1 MQVDDEEAQLRA
13 AALKRMQSTLYAS
26 ERAEQ
31 ELAEIKEALE
41 EQTRMYQAA
50 KRAADER
57 AHLLDGERVARA
69 EIERVSLMKDELLA
83 TLSHALRTPLNAV
96 LGWSE
101 ILLSRT
107 KGQDSD
113 MRRGL
118 ETIARNARAQAQLI
132 EDLLDVNQ
140 ILSGK
145 TRLELQRVELASI
158 VAAAVDSVSPSA
170 QVKSIAVRTMI
181 DPNAGPVL
189 GDPKRLQQVV
199 WNLLSNAVKFTA
211 KGGSVDVTLQT
222 TSPSIEII
230 VQDSGVGISPEL
242 LARLFA
248 RRADSSTTRK
258 HGGVG
263 LGLSIVK
270 QLVELHGGRVEAASA
285 GEGKGATFV
294 VRLPLRAM
302 RDPSA
307 PEPEQLAAEQLP
319 TERAPRSR

>member
-1 MQVDDEEAQLRA
+1 
-13 AALKRMQSTLYAS
+13 
-26 ERAEQ
+26 
-31 ELAEIKEALE
+31 
-41 EQTRMYQAA
+41 
-50 KRAADER
+50 
-57 AHLLDGERVARA
+57 
-69 EIERVSLMKDELLA
+69 
-83 TLSHALRTPLNAV
+83 
-96 LGWSE
+96 
-101 ILLSRT
+101 
-107 KGQDSD
+107 

-270 QLVELHGGRVEAASA
+270 QLVELHGGSVEAASA